1 MASTIFYITPSVEM
15 LGARI
20 SLVELLTHIDRNRF
34 RPVVICH
41 RYGPLVDTLRD
52 IDVETRIVRFGNWRK
67 AKYWPLIPFAL
78 RQMVYLSRQ
87 EDARLW
93 HSNEFWSYPYAR
105 LSANRT
111 GIPAICHFRCSR
123 TPKQIPPRKIK
134 NYMLPK
140 ADTIITVSKAQKRL
154 FKKFPEMADRIR
166 VIHNGVDLHRFM
178 NADGGRFREELGVKP
193 GQLLVGIVGPVSR
206 HKGVEEF
213 IRAAKR
219 VLQTFPDAR
228 FAVVGPDRPRAFLEE
243 MLALTSSLG
252 LNDNVLFTG
261 FRDDIP
267 EVMSGLDLLLTPSR
281 VEAFGRVLLEAMAAG
296 TPVVASQVG
305 GIPEV
310 ICEHDLGI
318 LVPPKSPEKLA
329 QAIIDIMTD
338 TPRRERIIQTS
349 REHVSRNFTIE
360 SHTREI
366 EKVYDQFLG
375 TTRTSR

>member
-20 SLVELLTHIDRNRF
+20 SLVELLTHIDRSRF

-41 RYGPLVDTLRD
+41 RYGPLIDTLRD
-52 IDVETRIVRFGNWRK
+52 IDVETRIVHFGNWRK
-67 AKYWPLIPFAL
+67 AKYWPLIPFAV

-87 EDARLW
+87 EDAKLW
-93 HSNEFWSYPYAR
+93 HANEFWSYPYAR
-105 LSANRT
+105 MSANRT

-134 NYMLPK
+134 NYLLPK
-140 ADTIITVSKAQKRL
+140 ADALITVSKAQKRL
-154 FKKFPEMADRIR
+154 FKKFPEMADKIR

-178 NADGGRFREELGVKP
+178 TANGQSFRAELGVKP
-193 GQLLVGIVGPVSR
+193 GQLLVGVVGPVSR
-206 HKGVEEF
+206 HKGIEEF
-213 IRAAKR
+213 IRAAR
-219 VLQTFPDAR
+219 DVLATYPDAR

-243 MLALTSSLG
+243 MISLAETLG
-252 LNDNVLFTG
+252 IKKNIIFTG

-267 EVMSGLDLLLTPSR
+267 EVMSGLDVLLTPSR

-296 TPVVASQVG
+296 TPVIASQVG

-310 ICEHDLGI
+310 ISEHDLGI
-318 LVPPKSPEKLA
+318 LVPPKAPDKLA
-329 QAIIDIMTD
+329 RAILDIMSD
-338 TPRRERIIQTS
+338 EKRRDHIITKA
-349 REHVSRNFTIE
+349 REHVSQHFTIE

-366 EKVYDQFLG
+366 EKVYSHFLNNP
-375 TTRTSR
+375 R